1 MSNISLIHNSG
12 IQFYELEDKLV
23 IDLQGNDRILDA
35 LYFYE
40 YNENGKVKIAPAYY
54 FPINRQCLKRDDLIE
69 GGYLHE
75 ITNEMM
81 PEDDITGVMNWLDP
95 QNCVRINKLTERVG
109 EPRISG

>member
-40 YNENGKVKIAPAYY
+40 YSEHGKVKIAPAY
-54 FPINRQCLKRDDLIE
+54 
-69 GGYLHE
+69 
-75 ITNEMM
+75 
-81 PEDDITGVMNWLDP
+81 
-95 QNCVRINKLTERVG
+95 
-109 EPRISG
+109 